1 MTYWSDFLEQKWNSK
16 HERKQVLN
24 KEKRMQD
31 KNTIDIIILPT
42 NIKKRKPSKKKRK
55 VYKTPHLHTAN
66 KERGRE

>member
-1 MTYWSDFLEQKWNSK
+1 
-16 HERKQVLN
+16 
-24 KEKRMQD
+24 MQD

-55 VYKTPHLHTAN
+55 VYKTPHLHTAK